1 MQQPLDVKGL
11 MTLKDTFWW
20 QTLQT
25 KLVSTDYLLQ
35 KDILAPTVISIE
47 RISE

>member
-11 MTLKDTFWW
+11 MTLTDTIWW

-25 KLVSTDYLLQ
+25 KLISTDTLLQ
-35 KDILAPTVISIE
+35 KDKVFPNSNIC
-47 RISE
+47 